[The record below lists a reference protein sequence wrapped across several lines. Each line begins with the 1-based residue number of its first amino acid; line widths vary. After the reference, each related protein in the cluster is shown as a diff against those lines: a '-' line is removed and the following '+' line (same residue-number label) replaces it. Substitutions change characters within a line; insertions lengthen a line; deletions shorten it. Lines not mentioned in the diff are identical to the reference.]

1 VLGPEIDGEIAESSF
16 GHSGPKS
23 TAGATP
29 ANPAGSETRAHLEPL
44 KTGVPKAFSQA
55 VAARRALTNVP
66 EEYVADIDRK
76 ETKWSALIK
85 SPERERSD
93 VC

>member
-1 VLGPEIDGEIAESSF
+1 
-16 GHSGPKS
+16 
-23 TAGATP
+23 
-29 ANPAGSETRAHLEPL
+29 LEPL

-55 VAARRALTNVP
+55 VAARRALTKVP